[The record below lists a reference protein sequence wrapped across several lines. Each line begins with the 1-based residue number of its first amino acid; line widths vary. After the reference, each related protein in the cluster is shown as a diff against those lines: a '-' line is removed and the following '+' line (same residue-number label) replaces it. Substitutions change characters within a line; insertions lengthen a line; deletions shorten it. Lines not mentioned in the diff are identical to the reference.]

1 MNLFHFL
8 DLERGKDLNTIVTSK
23 EAILEASR
31 ELIRTKGWTS
41 INIRS
46 VAKACNISVGSIYNY
61 FQNKTDLI
69 TATIESIWQDIFHM
83 PEEELSF
90 LNFIDSINWA
100 FDKIQEG
107 DLKYPGFFTM
117 HSISFVG
124 SEKKHG
130 QKKMEESLQHIQD
143 GFYQVLLH
151 DTQVN
156 QELFTETFTHRKFI
170 SMVFSLLLSSLIAK
184 NYDRQDIVHM
194 IQLFLYR

>member
-1 MNLFHFL
+1 M
-8 DLERGKDLNTIVTSK
+8 NTIVTSK

-31 ELIRTKGWTS
+31 ELIRTEGWNS

-46 VAKACNISVGSIYNY
+46 VAKACNISVGTIYNY

-83 PEEELSF
+83 PEEDLSF
-90 LNFIDSINWA
+90 RNFLDSINWA

-107 DLKYPGFFTM
+107 DQKYPGFFTS
-117 HSISFVG
+117 HSISFVD

-143 GFYQVLLH
+143 GFYQVLIH
-151 DTQVN
+151 DTQVD
-156 QELFTETFTHRKFI
+156 QTIFTETFTHRKFV